1 MKIIKKLMCGFL
13 LTLLPMYATSQTL
26 RGKLVDEQNNPLPFV
41 NVVLQQLPDSSF
53 ISGCISNADGV
64 FELSNISD
72 NQIIRISSIGYSTII
87 LAAQPIDMGSIQ
99 LTAATEELGEVVV
112 KGNLAITRIKNDA
125 LVTTIQ
131 NSPLEHAG
139 TANDVLGRI
148 PGVIRNGKSI
158 EVLGKGA
165 PLIYINGRQVRNV
178 SELDQLSSNSIKD
191 IEVITTPGAQYDAS
205 VNSVIR
211 IKTVK
216 PVGEGFSFN
225 NRTLLGI
232 KYYLYGLEEV
242 NFNYRKNGFDLFGM
256 LEYDNQRER
265 QSNTMFQNTYSHELI
280 QQSTT
285 SKRFSQSQL
294 YAAKLGMNY
303 TFNERHSLGF
313 FYDFSFR
320 PNNIH
325 NNSTTTLSLD
335 SILQNELTTVDT
347 VEQAVFQHLVSGY
360 YNGNWGKWQLD
371 INADFLWNN
380 QAKQQH
386 VNEVATQTENRMFIT
401 ENQVGSRLYATKA
414 VVSHPLWQGKLSFGT
429 EWSFIRREDIYTS
442 SEMFIMDSNTKL
454 HEDNGAG
461 FIELS
466 QKFGKVSAMV
476 GLRYEHVD
484 SRYYEDGKKMDEQS
498 RTYDNLFPSAMLS
511 FPINNVRMRLNYT
524 RKITRPAFSQLNGN
538 VQYINRYTYQSGNPY
553 LRPSYRDY
561 VSLLG
566 NYRWLTCMVD
576 YAYVSDYIMS
586 VYTQYG
592 DNPEIALLQK
602 QNAQPYHELSG
613 MLNIAPTFGIYHPV
627 LMAGVRAQFFH
638 VNFRGQTI
646 RLDKPI
652 GIFRFNNAL
661 ELPFKIWLNVD
672 FSYRTAGNAENMY
685 LDDTWQCDLGLYKS
699 FNNDQWTIK
708 LQCNDLFS
716 TAQSNMI
723 LQSDIREIAM
733 KKDWDTRDISITV
746 RYNFNTAKSKYKGT
760 GAGESQKSR
769 M

>member
-1 MKIIKKLMCGFL
+1 MKIIKKLMCGL
-13 LTLLPMYATSQTL
+13 LFTLLPMYATSQTL

-41 NVVLQQLPDSSF
+41 NVVLQQLPDTSF

-72 NQIIRISSIGYSTII
+72 NQIIRISSIGYSTLV

-265 QSNTMFQNTYSHELI
+265 QNNTMFQNTYSHELI

-498 RTYDNLFPSAMLS
+498 RIYDNLFPSAMLS

-566 NYRWLTCMVD
+566 NYRWLTCM
-576 YAYVSDYIMS
+576 I
-586 VYTQYG
+586 
-592 DNPEIALLQK
+592 
-602 QNAQPYHELSG
+602 ELC
-613 MLNIAPTFGIYHPV
+613 LCI
-627 LMAGVRAQFFH
+627 
-638 VNFRGQTI
+638 
-646 RLDKPI
+646 
-652 GIFRFNNAL
+652 
-661 ELPFKIWLNVD
+661 
-672 FSYRTAGNAENMY
+672 
-685 LDDTWQCDLGLYKS
+685 
-699 FNNDQWTIK
+699 
-708 LQCNDLFS
+708 
-716 TAQSNMI
+716 
-723 LQSDIREIAM
+723 
-733 KKDWDTRDISITV
+733 
-746 RYNFNTAKSKYKGT
+746 
-760 GAGESQKSR
+760 
-769 M
+769 